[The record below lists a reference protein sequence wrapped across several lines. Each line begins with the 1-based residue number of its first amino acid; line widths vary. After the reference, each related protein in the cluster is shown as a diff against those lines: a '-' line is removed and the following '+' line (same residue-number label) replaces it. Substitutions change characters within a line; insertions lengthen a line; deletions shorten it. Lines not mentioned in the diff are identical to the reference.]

1 MSIKNWL
8 RGLFKR
14 SVTEDKM
21 KEMELEAVRAKDE
34 IRLIANA
41 VFKELQ
47 LKTRKGSIQA
57 IKSYLEEIKKD
68 VRILNKAAN
77 RIYVE
82 WHNLGEQIKHLKE
95 DK

>member
-1 MSIKNWL
+1 MSIKNWF
-8 RGLFKR
+8 RGLFNR
-14 SVTEDKM
+14 SVTEDRM
-21 KEMELEAVRAKDE
+21 KEMELEAIRAEDE

-41 VFKELQ
+41 VSKELQ

-68 VRILNKAAN
+68 VRILKNTTN

-82 WHNLGEQIKHLKE
+82 WNNLAEQIKHLKE
-95 DK
+95 DE